1 MIFHFQFQMT
11 SKIFVSDYKIM
22 HGIDEKDETLNWLIQ
37 GNLGD
42 YNIYKTIFELAS
54 NTFVVPVLGER
65 WFDVEINPEEHER
78 LLPDVTT
85 YFVKNFLRGKR
96 IIKIG
101 VGCGCDLCI
110 SLRVFKLF

>member
-1 MIFHFQFQMT
+1 
-11 SKIFVSDYKIM
+11 M
-22 HGIDEKDETLNWLIQ
+22 HGIDEKDETTLNWLIQ

-54 NTFVVPVLGER
+54 NTFVVPVLGEK
-65 WFDVEINPEEHER
+65 WSDVEINPEEHER
-78 LLPDVTT
+78 LLADVTT
-85 YFVKNFLRGKR
+85 NFAKNFSRGKR
-96 IIKIG
+96 VIKIG

>member
-1 MIFHFQFQMT
+1 
-11 SKIFVSDYKIM
+11 M
-22 HGIDEKDETLNWLIQ
+22 HGLDEKDETLNWLIQ

-42 YNIYKTIFELAS
+42 YDIYKRIFELAS

-78 LLPDVTT
+78 LLADVTT
-85 YFVKNFLRGKR
+85 NFVKNFLRSKR
-96 IIKIG
+96 VIKIG

-110 SLRVFKLF
+110 SLRVFKVF